1 MVEGDSKICFD
12 SIAGKYQSMDW
23 SISTLTDNIR
33 SLAVLF
39 VVCSFSWINRS
50 CNGAAHA
57 VAKLALGSSSPFC
70 CNNGNLPTALQSACK
85 VDCPSLVFPILV

>member
-33 SLAVLF
+33 SLAVSF
-39 VVCSFSWINRS
+39 AICSFSQINRS
-50 CNGAAHA
+50 YNGTAHTA
-57 VAKLALGSSSPFC
+57 AKLALVSSTPFC

-85 VDCPSLVFPILV
+85 VDFPSLVFPVLV

>member
-1 MVEGDSKICFD
+1 MVEGYSKICFD

-33 SLAVLF
+33 SLAVSF
-39 VVCSFSWINRS
+39 AVCSFSWINMS
-50 CNGAAHA
+50 CNGTAYAA
-57 VAKLALGSSSPFC
+57 AKLALGSSSPFC
-70 CNNGNLPTALQSACK
+70 CNNGNLLTALQSACK

>member
-12 SIAGKYQSMDW
+12 SIAGKYQSVDW
-23 SISTLTDNIR
+23 SISTLIDNIR
-33 SLAVLF
+33 SLAVSF

-57 VAKLALGSSSPFC
+57 AAKLALGSSSPFC

-85 VDCPSLVFPILV
+85 VDCPSLVFPVFV

>member
-1 MVEGDSKICFD
+1 MVEGNLKICFD
-12 SIAGKYQSMDW
+12 SIAGKYQFVDW

-57 VAKLALGSSSPFC
+57 AAKLALGSSSPFC
-70 CNNGNLPTALQSACK
+70 CNNGNLPTAL
-85 VDCPSLVFPILV
+85 

>member
-12 SIAGKYQSMDW
+12 SIAAKYQSVDW
-23 SISTLTDNIR
+23 SISTLTNNIR

-70 CNNGNLPTALQSACK
+70 CNNGNLPTAL
-85 VDCPSLVFPILV
+85 